1 MNLSSV
7 FHMYVTGQ
15 QGLFAYGDTG
25 PNKYTANANG
35 LLFYGEYFSNQ
46 ILYLHYFR
54 NIYKSALISRK
65 SDFLPIPTRSRRC
78 SRTDGYVLVQP

>member
-15 QGLFAYGDTG
+15 QGLFGYGDIG

-35 LLFYGEYFSNQ
+35 LLFYGEYFSRSYS
-46 ILYLHYFR
+46 LSSYVHR
-54 NIYKSALISRK
+54 IS
-65 SDFLPIPTRSRRC
+65 
-78 SRTDGYVLVQP
+78 